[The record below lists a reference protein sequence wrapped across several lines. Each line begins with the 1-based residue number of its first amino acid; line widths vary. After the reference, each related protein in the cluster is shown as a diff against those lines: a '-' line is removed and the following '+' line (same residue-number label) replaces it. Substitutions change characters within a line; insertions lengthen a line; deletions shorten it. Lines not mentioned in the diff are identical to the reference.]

1 MPSDYSCTFLG
12 VLWTLPHD
20 GKSAIATDY
29 TIGYISVISR
39 THFTPNNTHDSI
51 YNHDQRPHFAPSYIK
66 EMVKVN
72 IFFWIGN
79 KSFEKSSHVCMLIY
93 IWKHLFKKR
102 AKESHLEGQVRC
114 QTKPSFH
121 SDGKFVSLYISHK
134 KIFVLLNTGIYLY
147 VFVCICIFI
156 RWTLAVAYCPHT
168 CLGCAARGKSAHLER
183 CSSWGKHTPYN
194 IL

>member
-134 KIFVLLNTGIYLY
+134 KSLCYWTLVYIYMYLY
-147 VFVCICIFI
+147 VFVYLSAE
-156 RWTLAVAYCPHT
+156 RWQWLTA
-168 CLGCAARGKSAHLER
+168 
-183 CSSWGKHTPYN
+183 HTPVWVAPPGASLH
-194 IL
+194 I